1 MAATAGWWWWWWWWW
16 RKRRERVCVERGLPN
31 QQRKE

>member
-1 MAATAGWWWWWWWWW
+1 MAATAGWWWWWW
-16 RKRRERVCVERGLPN
+16 RRRRRERVCVEKRLPN